1 MNKQTLK
8 ERFEDYN
15 EPTEQEEI
23 WSDEIMG
30 EEELQKKKCHYDI
43 LNKASSIQSFLMNST
58 NSFAL
63 YTT

>member
-23 WSDEIMG
+23 RSDEIMG
-30 EEELQKKKCHYDI
+30 EEEL
-43 LNKASSIQSFLMNST
+43 
-58 NSFAL
+58 
-63 YTT
+63 